1 MSIELLVLFLV
12 FFVLVGP
19 AFLFWFSRNSKE
31 LLSKRSSFIGF
42 PEDGQGDGD
51 QSSGRKRLRG

>member
-1 MSIELLVLFLV
+1 MSIEVLVLFVV

-19 AFLFWFSRNSKE
+19 GFLYWFSRHSKE

-42 PEDGQGDGD
+42 PEDGPREGD

>member
-1 MSIELLVLFLV
+1 MSIEVLVLFVV

-19 AFLFWFSRNSKE
+19 AFLFWFSRNAKE

-42 PEDGQGDGD
+42 PEDGQHDGD